1 MRLTELPRCALPG
14 AVPTT
19 VETSNGDE
27 TTSMTATSA
36 TKEVM
41 RTMMTTCGDRKIRR
55 MTTTASLLH
64 VLVRRTAGLGRGWR
78 RRTTSPRTRW
88 ISGKHHHRSRRRPCM
103 VVTQTTFVRA
113 AVVSEWSR
121 CLAKR
126 ELGKLLRV
134 TMCPVTRTYVCSDR
148 TWFKLCDL
156 SVSSLV
162 RMAKLCYRMVSTS
175 SSSTGDIKSHS
186 CVSV

>member
-1 MRLTELPRCALPG
+1 MRLTKLPRCALPC

-27 TTSMTATSA
+27 TTSMATTAA
-36 TKEVM
+36 TKEVL
-41 RTMMTTCGDRKIRR
+41 RTMTTHCGDRKIRC

-64 VLVRRTAGLGRGWR
+64 VLVRRTAGGLGRGWR

-88 ISGKHHHRSRRRPCM
+88 ISGKHHQRSRRRPCM
-103 VVTQTTFVRA
+103 VAQTTFVRA

-148 TWFKLCDL
+148 TWFKLCVL

-175 SSSTGDIKSHS
+175 SSSTGVKSHS